1 MNVGGDFILGGM
13 WMERP
18 LSDLKD
24 GATGVVCEIRLDGRT
39 RRRLIEMG
47 STPGAAMRVKRRA
60 PLGDPLEVSLRGY
73 DLALRAEDACKIL
86 VREAGA

>member
-1 MNVGGDFILGGM
+1 
-13 WMERP
+13 MERP
-18 LSDLKD
+18 LSELK
-24 GATGVVCEIRLDGRT
+24 
-39 RRRLIEMG
+39 
-47 STPGAAMRVKRRA
+47 PGAAMRVKRRA

>member
-1 MNVGGDFILGGM
+1 
-13 WMERP
+13 
-18 LSDLKD
+18 
-24 GATGVVCEIRLDGRT
+24 
-39 RRRLIEMG
+39 MG
-47 STPGAAMRVKRRA
+47 ITPGAAMRVKRRA